1 MGLPATSASHWTD
14 LEYLQAAREV
24 LSQEQAALQHLN
36 QHLPLSFA
44 DAVRAILDCQ
54 GAVLVSGIGKA
65 GWIGQKISASFASTG
80 TVSHFVHP
88 SEAVHG
94 DFGRIG
100 DRDLLLVLSN
110 SGNTPEV
117 NQLLPTLRRRGIP
130 VIAVTATEDSELARS
145 AQIVLAYGKH
155 PEACHLNLAPSTSTT
170 LMLALGDALCL
181 VTARRRN
188 WTAYDFSQHHP
199 GGSLGLKLS
208 SVEEIMRPLVQ
219 CRVASQELTVREVFI
234 RVSTTTRRTG
244 AVLLIDAGGKLAGL
258 FTDSDLAKLL
268 EQQRDGSLDRPIS
281 EVMTR
286 RPYQVTEGTKT
297 TQAVQLLARHNISEL
312 PVVNAT
318 GQPMGIIDIT
328 DVLNLMPTNFAAPAA
343 LLTER
348 PESGPVTLKIHHDAS

>member
-1 MGLPATSASHWTD
+1 MGLPAISTNQWTD
-14 LEYLQAAREV
+14 HEYLQAARDV
-24 LSQEQAALQHLN
+24 LTQEQTALQHLI
-36 QHLPLSFA
+36 QHLPLAFA
-44 DAVRAILDCQ
+44 DAVRTILECQ

-65 GWIGQKISASFASTG
+65 GWIGQKISASLASTG
-80 TVSHFVHP
+80 TLSHFVHP

-100 DRDLLLVLSN
+100 DRDLMLILSN

-130 VIAVTATEDSELARS
+130 IIALTATDDSELARA

-181 VTARRRN
+181 VTARRRQ

-199 GGSLGLKLS
+199 GGALGLKLS
-208 SVEEIMRPLVQ
+208 SVEEIMRPLSQ
-219 CRVASQELTVREVFI
+219 CRIAAQELTVREVFV
-234 RVSTTTRRTG
+234 RLSSAGRRTG
-244 AVLLIDAGGKLAGL
+244 AVLLVDSAGKLSGL

-286 RPYQVTEGTKT
+286 RPFQTTVGTKT

-312 PVVNAT
+312 PVVNPN
-318 GQPMGIIDIT
+318 GEPQGMVDIT
-328 DVLNLMPTNFAAPAA
+328 DVLKLLPPDFAATPIDKPS
-343 LLTER
+343 LTSQ
-348 PESGPVTLKIHHDAS
+348 PITLRIHHDEA

>member
-1 MGLPATSASHWTD
+1 MGLPATSSNHWTD

-24 LSQEQAALQHLN
+24 LTQEQSALQHLI
-36 QHLPLSFA
+36 QHLPLAFA
-44 DAVRAILDCQ
+44 DAVRALLECQ

-65 GWIGQKISASFASTG
+65 GWIGQKISASLASTG

-100 DRDLLLVLSN
+100 DRDLLLILSN
-110 SGNTPEV
+110 SGNTPEI
-117 NQLLPTLRRRGIP
+117 NQLLPTLSRRGIP
-130 VIAVTATEDSELARS
+130 MIAITSTEDSELAR
-145 AQIVLAYGKH
+145 AARIVLAYGKH

-208 SVEEIMRPLVQ
+208 NVEEIMRPLTQ
-219 CRVASQELTVREVFI
+219 CRVAAQERTVREVFVQ
-234 RVSTTTRRTG
+234 VSSAARRTG
-244 AVLLIDAGGKLAGL
+244 AVLLVDPSGKLAGL

-286 RPYQVTEGTKT
+286 RPYQVTVGTKT
-297 TQAVQLLARHNISEL
+297 TNAVQMLARHNISEL
-312 PVVNAT
+312 PVVNAA
-318 GQPMGIIDIT
+318 GEPRGIIDIT
-328 DVLNLMPTNFAAPAA
+328 DVLNLMPTGFAVAPVQPAA
-343 LLTER
+343 RTDA
-348 PESGPVTLKIHHDAS
+348 PPVKLRIHHDPT

>member
-1 MGLPATSASHWTD
+1 MGLPATSSNHWTD
-14 LEYLQAAREV
+14 LEYMQAAREV
-24 LSQEQAALQHLN
+24 LTQEQSALQHLI
-36 QHLPLSFA
+36 QHLPLAFA
-44 DAVRAILDCQ
+44 DAVRALLECQ

-65 GWIGQKISASFASTG
+65 GWIGQKISASLASTG

-100 DRDLLLVLSN
+100 DRDLLLILSN
-110 SGNTPEV
+110 SGNTPEI
-117 NQLLPTLRRRGIP
+117 NQLLPTLSRRGIP
-130 VIAVTATEDSELARS
+130 MIAITSTEDSELARA

-155 PEACHLNLAPSTSTT
+155 SEACHLNLAPSTSTT

-208 SVEEIMRPLVQ
+208 NVEEIMRPLTQ
-219 CRVASQELTVREVFI
+219 CRVAAQERTVREVFVQ
-234 RVSTTTRRTG
+234 VSSAARRTG
-244 AVLLIDAGGKLAGL
+244 AVLLVDQSGKLAGL

-286 RPYQVTEGTKT
+286 RPFQVTVGTKT
-297 TQAVQLLARHNISEL
+297 TNAVQMLARHNISEL
-312 PVVNAT
+312 PVVNTA
-318 GQPMGIIDIT
+318 GEPRGIIDIT
-328 DVLNLMPTNFAAPAA
+328 DVLNLMPTGFAAPVQSAA
-343 LLTER
+343 QTNA
-348 PESGPVTLKIHHDAS
+348 PPVQLRIHHDSA

>member
-1 MGLPATSASHWTD
+1 MGLPAISSSHWTD

-24 LSQEQAALQHLN
+24 LVQEQTALQHLI
-36 QHLPLSFA
+36 QHLPLAFA
-44 DAVRAILDCQ
+44 DAVRAILECQ

-65 GWIGQKISASFASTG
+65 GWIAQKVSASLASTG
-80 TVSHFVHP
+80 TVSHFIHP

-100 DRDLLLVLSN
+100 ERDLLVILSN

-130 VIAVTATEDSELARS
+130 IIAVTATDDSELARA

-170 LMLALGDALCL
+170 VMLALGDALCL
-181 VTARRRN
+181 VAARRRQ

-199 GGSLGLKLS
+199 GGALGLKLS
-208 SVEEIMRPLVQ
+208 NVEEIMRPLSQ
-219 CRVASQELTVREVFI
+219 CRVASQDLTVREVFV
-234 RVSTTTRRTG
+234 RVSSATRRTG
-244 AVLLIDAGGKLAGL
+244 AVLLVDSAGKLAGL

-286 RPYQVTEGTKT
+286 RPFQATVGTKT

-312 PVVNAT
+312 PVVNNV
-318 GQPMGIIDIT
+318 GEPQGIIDIT
-328 DVLNLMPTNFAAPAA
+328 DVLNLLPTDFAAAPMQPVKRPPAAPA
-343 LLTER
+343 
-348 PESGPVTLKIHHDAS
+348 TLKIHHDHA

>member
-1 MGLPATSASHWTD
+1 MGLPAISSNQWAD

-24 LSQEQAALQHLN
+24 LMQEQTALQHLI
-36 QHLPLSFA
+36 QHLPLAFA
-44 DAVRAILDCQ
+44 DAARAILECQ

-65 GWIGQKISASFASTG
+65 GWIGQKISASLASTG

-100 DRDLLLVLSN
+100 DRDLMLILSN

-130 VIAVTATEDSELARS
+130 VIALTATDDSELARA

-181 VTARRRN
+181 VTARRRQ

-199 GGSLGLKLS
+199 GGALGLKLS
-208 SVEEIMRPLVQ
+208 NVEEIMRPLSQ
-219 CRVASQELTVREVFI
+219 CRIASQELTVRDVFV
-234 RVSTTTRRTG
+234 RVSSAGRRTG
-244 AVLLIDAGGKLAGL
+244 AVLLVDSAGKLAGL

-286 RPYQVTEGTKT
+286 RPFQTTVGTKT
-297 TQAVQLLARHNISEL
+297 THAVQVLARHNISEL
-312 PVVNAT
+312 PVVNT
-318 GQPMGIIDIT
+318 DGEPQGMIDIT
-328 DVLNLMPTNFAAPAA
+328 DVLKLLPTDFAAAPLAQPRTNA
-343 LLTER
+343 E
-348 PESGPVTLKIHHDAS
+348 PITLRIHHDES